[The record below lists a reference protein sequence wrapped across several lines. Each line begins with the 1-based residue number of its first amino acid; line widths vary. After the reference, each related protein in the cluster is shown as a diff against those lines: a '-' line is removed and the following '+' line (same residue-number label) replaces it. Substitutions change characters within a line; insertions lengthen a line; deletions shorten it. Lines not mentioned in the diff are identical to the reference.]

1 MKKIFTFTLL
11 LNLFVGLAQ
20 VNVTSS
26 AISIQGIAKTGTN
39 VAIPNVNGLSCTFE
53 LFYLGDGNA
62 EETIV
67 KETHDVNT
75 DAYGV
80 FQYALPINSDIFY
93 KIANTEAYIKVT
105 HGGETFITERLSA
118 VPYAFYAQNGFMT
131 GAIVA
136 YTGDVSSVPSGWLY
150 CDGSQIPTTN
160 EYQALRSMVG
170 NNVPD
175 LRGWFLRGSGENGDN
190 DTYVGPDLGGS
201 QGSAFKEHLHEI
213 DLTSTSNG
221 AHTHA
226 LWVYIWQQKSNQP
239 EGQND
244 IDFRIVADDHAV
256 NLTARP
262 DDLEEAGNHAHVL
275 IGDTKRQSQVEQ
287 NNVWSSTPNTS
298 YNVRPVNYGVAYL
311 IKI

>member
-1 MKKIFTFTLL
+1 MKKILS
-11 LNLFVGLAQ
+11 LFIVLYGFSASAQ

-39 VAIPNVNGLSCTFE
+39 VAIPNVSGLSCTFE

-67 KETHDVNT
+67 KETHNVNT

-80 FQYALPINSDIFY
+80 FQYALPIASDVFY

-105 HGGETFITERLSA
+105 HGGETFITERLGA

-136 YTGDVSSVPSGWLY
+136 YTGDVSAVPSGWLY

-160 EYQALRSMVG
+160 EYQALRDMVG
-170 NNVPD
+170 NNLPD

-190 DTYVGPDLGGS
+190 DTYVGPELGAS
-201 QGSAFKEHLHEI
+201 QGSAFKEHMHEI
-213 DLTSTSNG
+213 DLTSNNAGRHSHYTRY
-221 AHTHA
+221 
-226 LWVYIWQQKSNQP
+226 YIWQSKSNEL
-239 EGQND
+239 EGIND
-244 IDFRIVADDHAV
+244 NDYRLIADNHQQGGV
-256 NLTARP
+256 FRP
-262 DDLEEAGNHAHVL
+262 DDIESNGDHNHFL
-275 IGDTKRQSQVEQ
+275 IGSTQKQSGA
-287 NNVWSSTPNTS
+287 NPPNTS